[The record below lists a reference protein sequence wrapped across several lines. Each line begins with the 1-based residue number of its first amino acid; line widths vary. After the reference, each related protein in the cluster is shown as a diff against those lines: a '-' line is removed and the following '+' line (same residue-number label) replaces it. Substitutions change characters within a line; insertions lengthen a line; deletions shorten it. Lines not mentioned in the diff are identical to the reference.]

1 MNESTGTNWLAEMG
15 GEKRLGTSMLRS
27 SFATYRST
35 LVNYNAR
42 KNDSVKMRNSV
53 QVMLTNY
60 VKMITDPVLR
70 NIVKNEP
77 IDESAIN
84 NNVIDL
90 ADPAMKAIQIK
101 QEDNSED
108 DESPEN
114 LNRIDLIPREKQT
127 PAFRILNNVL
137 RPLDLSNVRIPV
149 QKPIPVPV
157 PEKSAIQKEKERYQ
171 RYYDSNSRKILDQQ
185 AEYKAKNKNR
195 IRIVKNLRMYSSP
208 DSTRIPSKALQ
219 IADELYQDPVTKIWR
234 SKVLE
239 K

>member
-1 MNESTGTNWLAEMG
+1 
-15 GEKRLGTSMLRS
+15 
-27 SFATYRST
+27 
-35 LVNYNAR
+35 
-42 KNDSVKMRNSV
+42 MRNSV

-114 LNRIDLIPREKQT
+114 LNRIDLIPRDKQT

-137 RPLDLSNVRIPV
+137 KPLDLSNVRIPV
-149 QKPIPVPV
+149 QKPIPVPVPVPVPV

-219 IADELYQDPVTKIWR
+219 TQDELYQDPDTKMWR